1 MASEGCVFLTWLA
14 SKWGALW
21 PLAQLAGV
29 KSQIINL
36 TSAFLLIA
44 EGQDVNCQGRV
55 ATWRHRFVEEKPGN
69 WFQTKVCWGV
79 PWKLVLDTGL
89 LASNLETGG

>member
-36 TSAFLLIA
+36 TSAFLLI
-44 EGQDVNCQGRV
+44 GC
-55 ATWRHRFVEEKPGN
+55 
-69 WFQTKVCWGV
+69 C
-79 PWKLVLDTGL
+79 
-89 LASNLETGG
+89 